1 MSTRF
6 WIKRALLVFA
16 ISFSIIFIVQYFK
29 STNLSYSFTQAALW
43 GVLTSAVYVLVLWNK
58 LRKNSSCAVA
68 SQQEKDK

>member
-1 MSTRF
+1 MGEKFWLKRF
-6 WIKRALLVFA
+6 LLALG

-29 STNLSYSFTQAALW
+29 STNLAYSFAQAALW